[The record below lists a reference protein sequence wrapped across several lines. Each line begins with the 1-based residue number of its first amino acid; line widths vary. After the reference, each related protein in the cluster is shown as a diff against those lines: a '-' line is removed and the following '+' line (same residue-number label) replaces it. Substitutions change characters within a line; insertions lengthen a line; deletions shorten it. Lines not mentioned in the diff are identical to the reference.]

1 MNFAD
6 WAGIV
11 VTAGVG
17 VAGFWLANSLKLR
30 RRAEQETTAVE
41 KRWDAYRGFW
51 RATEPAAPIRQDMEP
66 LSETKRNSIHA
77 ALTKWWFEETGGMLL
92 GSPTQSFTA
101 VVVAH
106 RRSQSRD
113 TAPVQ

>member
-66 LSETKRNSIHA
+66 LSETNSIHA